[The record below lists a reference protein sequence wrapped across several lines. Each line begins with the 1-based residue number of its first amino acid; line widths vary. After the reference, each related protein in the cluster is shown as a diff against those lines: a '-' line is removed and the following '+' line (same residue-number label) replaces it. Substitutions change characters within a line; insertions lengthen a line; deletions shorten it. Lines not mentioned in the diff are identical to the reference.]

1 MEDKDLH
8 PISRFIS
15 DLLVRIFKLE
25 KVTHA
30 RALLF
35 ALVYTNFVGLLA
47 TGCFYVDYIL
57 RIRAWESDEP
67 VSLIAHAMTFLGILI
82 VVGAMSA
89 FIKLNMQDDL
99 FTYINSVAAVTTL
112 SMAPYIVLVLYFFFD
127 VAV

>member
-1 MEDKDLH
+1 MEDHDIH

-35 ALVYTNFVGLLA
+35 ALIYTNFVGLLA
-47 TGCFYVDYIL
+47 TSCFYAEHLL
-57 RIRAWESDEP
+57 RIRAWEADEP
-67 VSLIAHAMTFLGILI
+67 LTPVAPLLTILGILI

-99 FTYINSVAAVTTL
+99 YAYINSVAAVTTL
-112 SMAPYIVLVLYFFFD
+112 SMMPYLALALYFFYN
-127 VAV
+127 AAA